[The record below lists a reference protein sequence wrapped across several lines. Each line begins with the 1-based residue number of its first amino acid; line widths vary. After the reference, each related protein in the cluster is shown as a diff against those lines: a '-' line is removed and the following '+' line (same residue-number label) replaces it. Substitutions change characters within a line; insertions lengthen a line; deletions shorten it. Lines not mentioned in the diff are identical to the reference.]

1 MLENKEI
8 CDIVSNIN
16 YVIDVSLCDKFND
29 FTEFSILK
37 SDFLLRVLSEN
48 SEKEIIKGDNSKE
61 YDLGELSLSENI
73 RVREYLRI

>member
-29 FTEFSILK
+29 FIEFSILK

>member
-48 SEKEIIKGDNSKE
+48 SEKDIIKGDNSKE